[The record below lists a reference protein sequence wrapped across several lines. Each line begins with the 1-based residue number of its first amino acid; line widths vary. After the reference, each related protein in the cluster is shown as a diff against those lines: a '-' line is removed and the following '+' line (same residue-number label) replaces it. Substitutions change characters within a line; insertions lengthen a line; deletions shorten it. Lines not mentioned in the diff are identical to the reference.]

1 MLCVAVAASCLATS
15 TNQKPSRSSFWCR
28 RTISRKRRRMRLRMT
43 APPSRPEVMNPARH
57 GPEFSIGSTLNIRCL
72 PRRVTPSRFT
82 RSYCDRCVR
91 RRALGN
97 ENEPRGAISIG
108 SALVTHRPISRLHS
122 LAVAASL
129 METSVHKKSSPES
142 SAEDFSK
149 NPGQLTI
156 RVTGPVIRW
165 IQPAILLS

>member
-15 TNQKPSRSSFWCR
+15 TNQKPSRSSCWCR

-43 APPSRPEVMNPARH
+43 APPSRREVMNPACH
-57 GPEFSIGSTLNIRCL
+57 GPEFSTDSTLNMRYL
-72 PRRVTPSRFT
+72 PRRVTPSRFI
-82 RSYCDRCVR
+82 RSYCDECVR

-108 SALVTHRPISRLHS
+108 SALVIHRLISRLPS
-122 LAVAASL
+122 LAVAASRGRPRYN
-129 METSVHKKSSPES
+129 KKSSPES

-149 NPGQLTI
+149 NPRQLKI
-156 RVTGPVIRW
+156 RVTGPVIRL
-165 IQPAILLS
+165 IPPAILSS

>member
-1 MLCVAVAASCLATS
+1 MLYVAVAASCRATS
-15 TNQKPSRSSFWCR
+15 TNQKPSRSSCWCR

-57 GPEFSIGSTLNIRCL
+57 GSEFPTGRALNMRCL
-72 PRRVTPSRFT
+72 PRRLTPFRFT
-82 RSYCDRCVR
+82 RSYCNRCVR

-108 SALVTHRPISRLHS
+108 SALVIHRLISRLRS
-122 LAVAASL
+122 LAVAASHGA
-129 METSVHKKSSPES
+129 TSVHKKSSPES

-149 NPGQLTI
+149 K
-156 RVTGPVIRW
+156 
-165 IQPAILLS
+165 PAAA

>member
-15 TNQKPSRSSFWCR
+15 TNQKPSRSSCWCR

-57 GPEFSIGSTLNIRCL
+57 GSEFPTGRALNMRCL
-72 PRRVTPSRFT
+72 PRRLTPFRFT

-97 ENEPRGAISIG
+97 ENEPRGPISIG
-108 SALVTHRPISRLHS
+108 SALIIHRLVSRLRS
-122 LAVAASL
+122 LAVAASHGRPRYIRSL
-129 METSVHKKSSPES
+129 PPKARRKTSQ
-142 SAEDFSK
+142 K
-149 NPGQLTI
+149 NPRQLKI
-156 RVTGPVIRW
+156 RETGPVIRLTP
-165 IQPAILLS
+165 PAILSS